1 MYYPFK
7 MKTSDKVLLIL
18 EEQRGSF
25 VSGEAIGE
33 KLNLTRAAVWR
44 GVATLRKQGYKID
57 SSTRLGYKLEEGC
70 DRLSAEGIRVLLNKE
85 VEVLHYGEVDSTNI
99 VAKRLALEGASA
111 PLVVV
116 ADSQTKGRGRGG
128 KAFFSPSDSGLYLSL
143 LIKPNFTTTMA
154 LRITAA
160 AAIAVSRSIEELSD
174 KKATI
179 KWVND
184 IFIDE
189 KKVCGIL
196 TEGVSGFE
204 SGKLESV
211 VIGIGINLKTP
222 KGGFPKELQGSAT
235 ALYGE
240 EVPQGVTKNHLAAKV
255 LTNLLSLLDQLDNFK
270 FMEEYR
276 QRSMVLNKEITVY
289 HGREQ
294 YNGVVRAITDEGG
307 LIVILE
313 DGSEREL
320 NSGEITIRKV

>member
-1 MYYPFK
+1 

-18 EEQRGSF
+18 EEQCGNF
-25 VSGEAIGE
+25 VSGEAIGV
-33 KLNLTRAAVWR
+33 KLSLTRAAIWKAVS
-44 GVATLRKQGYKID
+44 TLRQQGYTIS
-57 SSTRLGYKLEEGC
+57 SSTKLGYKLEGGC
-70 DRLSAEGIRVLLNKE
+70 DRLSVKGIKALLSE
-85 VEVLHYGEVDSTNI
+85 PLEIIHYSEVDSTNT
-99 VAKRLALEGASA
+99 VAKRLALEGVSA

-116 ADSQTKGRGRGG
+116 ADTQTKGRGRGG
-128 KAFFSPSDSGLYLSL
+128 KAFFSPVQSGLYLSL
-143 LIKPNFTTTMA
+143 LIKPNFTVAMA

-160 AAIAVSRSIEELSD
+160 AAIAVSRAIEELSD
-174 KKATI
+174 EKATI

-184 IFIDE
+184 IFLGE

-211 VIGIGINLKTP
+211 VIGIGINFKIP
-222 KGGFPKELQGSAT
+222 KGGFPKELQETAT
-235 ALYGE
+235 ALYGKK
-240 EVPQGVTKNHLAAKV
+240 VPQGVTKNQLAAKV
-255 LTNLLSLLDQLDNFK
+255 LENLLSLLAQLDHPQ

-294 YNGVVRAITDEGG
+294 YNGVVRHITDDGG
-307 LIVILE
+307 LIVTLE